1 MPDAPDEG
9 LVIPKKTRQRSPR
22 RPPAQF
28 YLPEEME
35 RAIAAIAE
43 ETGQNKSEVA
53 RRLLDWALKHY
64 HGSD

>member
-1 MPDAPDEG
+1 MTTKSEEG
-9 LVIPKKTRQRSPR
+9 PVIPKKPRQHSPR
-22 RPPAQF
+22 HPAAQF

-64 HGSD
+64 HGSN